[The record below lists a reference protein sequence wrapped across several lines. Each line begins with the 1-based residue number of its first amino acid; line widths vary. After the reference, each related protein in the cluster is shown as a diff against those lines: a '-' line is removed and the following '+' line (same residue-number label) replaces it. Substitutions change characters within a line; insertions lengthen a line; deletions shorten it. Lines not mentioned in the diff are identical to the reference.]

1 MRIGPLCHLVLA
13 VLFLPGNTAALA
25 MDQWGDD
32 QASVRAAAG
41 GELVIDGPQR
51 LIHHGTY
58 AGIPV
63 TVNRRFDDGGLR
75 QVRYFNRAD
84 HRRPVD
90 YIEDF
95 ERLRRHLTDTYG
107 KPDLDLRE
115 WRSDALRERPGMD
128 GMALAGGKLFLVAGW
143 ETPEALILM
152 TLQRE
157 HTAIAH
163 QLVFT
168 DPEADPE
175 AFGTGQ

>member
-1 MRIGPLCHLVLA
+1 MRIGPLCRVVLA
-13 VLFLPGNTAALA
+13 VLFLPGVTVALT

-41 GELVIDGPQR
+41 GELIIDGPRR

-58 AGIPV
+58 AGLPV

-75 QVRYFNRAD
+75 QVRYFNRAG
-84 HRRPVD
+84 HRRPAG

-95 ERLRRHLTDTYG
+95 ERLRRHLTDAYG
-107 KPDLDLRE
+107 EPDLDLRE
-115 WRSDALRERPGMD
+115 WRSDTLREQPGMD
-128 GMALAGGKLFLVAGW
+128 GMALAGGKLVLVAGW
-143 ETPEALILM
+143 ETPEARILM

-168 DPEADPE
+168 DPEAGPDTF
-175 AFGTGQ
+175 ATGQ